1 MFGVFIFSNLK
12 FQTESFNQK
21 WDERLVLDLEI
32 FPLIKNLFYEN
43 L

>member
-12 FQTESFNQK
+12 FQTESLNQK

-32 FPLIKNLFYEN
+32 FSLIKNLFYEN

>member
-1 MFGVFIFSNLK
+1 MFGVFIFPNLK

-21 WDERLVLDLEI
+21 WDERLVLDLET
-32 FPLIKNLFYEN
+32 FSLIKNLFYEN